1 MKKSIIII
9 SFIILSLLFSSSFVF
24 AENAGNQVVDGIR
37 NTVGGVENAAQDAA
51 NGVGGAVKNGANMIK
66 DGAQN
71 VGNGMSNATQDMGN
85 SVNNGVNNAGD
96 EIKNSAD
103 KTGNTMRN
111 MGDGAFN
118 ATRTATEDNT
128 NNGSQGWMNRDMW
141 TWIIVGIITIAII
154 ALIWFYASK
163 NNR

>member
-1 MKKSIIII
+1 MKKSIILI

-24 AENAGNQVVDGIR
+24 AENAGNQVVNGIR

-51 NGVGGAVKNGANMIK
+51 NGVGGALK

-71 VGNGMSNATQDMGN
+71 VGNGMSNAAENIGN
-85 SVNNGVNNAGD
+85 SVNNSANNAGD
-96 EIKNSAD
+96 QIKDSAD

-154 ALIWFYASK
+154 ALIWFYASR
-163 NNR
+163 NNH

>member
-37 NTVGGVENAAQDAA
+37 NTVGGVENAAQD
-51 NGVGGAVKNGANMIK
+51 GANMIK

-85 SVNNGVNNAGD
+85 SVNNGINNAGN